1 MNKNYSSIEDGHGST
16 PLLQTDNST
25 GPGFKESCTKIT
37 PLLMV
42 SGAGLIFSIQAVLS
56 KLMPIPPE
64 QYVITEATFNI
75 PLCLMI
81 CFHSGVDVSPLSIRE
96 NRMYMMQCTRNR
108 MYETNCIPR

>member
-56 KLMPIPPE
+56 KLMLIPPQ

-75 PLCLMI
+75 SLCPMI
-81 CFHSGVDVSPLSIRE
+81 CFHSGVDVSPLIIRE
-96 NRMYMMQCTRNR
+96 NRMYMMYEKQD

>member
-25 GPGFKESCTKIT
+25 RPGFKESCTKIT

-42 SGAGLIFSIQAVLS
+42 SGAGLIIIFSIQAVLS

-96 NRMYMMQCTRNR
+96 NRMYMM
-108 MYETNCIPR
+108 YEKQDVRDKLHT